1 MPPYCTK
8 ADALSWVTQGSV
20 TNPRR
25 AIAAVHTDTDTL
37 AADDHRLATGSEVQ
51 LWLPR
56 NGAGE
61 MAEPLVEGAVYYAIR
76 LSDSTFQVAATPAD
90 AAAAS
95 PVNIT
100 SEGCNMKLG
109 AQIPWDAYIEG
120 RSAKL
125 DEQAIGNAFP
135 LADGEPIPIVV
146 RDLVSIQVLGDAAR
160 FVGKTDIDLSEEQ
173 ERARKELE
181 IWATGKPLRAKEAP
195 APTNTAVSGP
205 RLSGSAADPRGWSR
219 SNSCGRQVIP

>member
-1 MPPYCTK
+1 MPAYCTK
-8 ADALSWVTQGSV
+8 DDALNWVTHGSV

-25 AIAAVHTDTDTL
+25 TIAAVHTDTDTL
-37 AADDHRLATGSEVQ
+37 VVDDHRLKTGYDVQ
-51 LWLPR
+51 IWLPR

-61 MAEPLVEGAVYYAIR
+61 MAEPLIEGTVYYAIR

-90 AAAAS
+90 AAAAN
-95 PVNIT
+95 PIDIT
-100 SEGCNMKLG
+100 SEGCDMKLV

-135 LADGEPIPIVV
+135 LAEGEPVPIVV
-146 RDLVSIQVLGDAAR
+146 RDLVSIQVLGDAMR
-160 FVGKTDIDLSEEQ
+160 FVGDTDVDLSEEQ

-205 RLSGSAADPRGWSR
+205 RLSGSAADSRGWSR
-219 SNSCGRQVIP
+219 SNSCGQQVIP

>member
-1 MPPYCTK
+1 MPAYCTRD
-8 ADALSWVTQGSV
+8 DALAWVTQGAV

-25 AIAAVHTDTDTL
+25 VIAAVNTDTDTL
-37 AADDHRLATGSEVQ
+37 ALDDHRLKTGYEAQ

-61 MAEPLVEGAVYYAIR
+61 MAEPLIEGTVYYAIR
-76 LSDSTFQVAATPAD
+76 LSDSTFQIAATPAD
-90 AAAAS
+90 AAAGS
-95 PVNIT
+95 QIDIT
-100 SEGCNMKLG
+100 SEGCDMKLV

-135 LADGEPIPIVV
+135 LADGEPVPIVV

-160 FVGKTDIDLSEEQ
+160 FVGSTDIDLSEEQ

-181 IWATGKPLRAKEAP
+181 VWAKGKPLRAKEAP
-195 APTNTAVSGP
+195 APTNTAISGP
-205 RLSGSAADPRGWSR
+205 RLSGSATDSRGWR
-219 SNSCGRQVIP
+219 RTCGCAEVIP

>member
-1 MPPYCTK
+1 MPPYCTRD
-8 ADALSWVTQGSV
+8 DALGWVNQGAV

-25 AIAAVHTDTDTL
+25 TIAAVYTDTDTL
-37 AADDHRLATGSEVQ
+37 AIDDHRLKTGYVVQ

-61 MAEPLVEGAVYYAIR
+61 MAEPLIEGTVYYAIR

-90 AAAAS
+90 AATGN
-95 PVNIT
+95 PIDIT
-100 SEGCNMKLG
+100 TEGCDMKLV

-135 LADGEPIPIVV
+135 LAEGAAVPIVV

-160 FVGKTDIDLSEEQ
+160 FVGSTDIDLSEEQ

-195 APTNTAVSGP
+195 ASTNTAVSGP
-205 RLSGSAADPRGWSR
+205 PLSGSAADSRGWR
-219 SNSCGRQVIP
+219 RTCGGAEVIP